1 MGERGLYLRDNEP
14 RKVIVAQIY
23 SVCQSLGSAG
33 LMKWISTP
41 ILP

>member
-1 MGERGLYLRDNEP
+1 MGERGLYLRDNEL
-14 RKVIVAQIY
+14 RNIIVAQIY
-23 SVCQSLGSAG
+23 SVCQSLSSAD